1 MEKKKP
7 EEKEWQ
13 IYGFTETPDNYGD
26 YDYYGD
32 SYYNRIYNKMLDCD
46 WFSAH
51 LFDT

>member
-1 MEKKKP
+1 MADLR
-7 EEKEWQ
+7 
-13 IYGFTETPDNYGD
+13 IYRDPDNYGE

-32 SYYNRIYNKMLDCD
+32 YYYNRIYNKMLDCD